1 MIVAGLTGSIAM
13 GKSEQARMFREAGVP
28 VFDADAAVH
37 ELYAKGGKA
46 VPLVVRRFPEAIIDG
61 TVDRQVLARRVLGDP
76 AAMNELEALVHPLV
90 WAEEKDFIQSERSKG
105 SALVIIDN
113 PLLLEKGRDAA
124 VDVVIVVSAPAEVQR
139 ERALKRPGMT
149 EAKLDAILARQMPDA
164 EKRARADFV
173 IDTSLGLEHANRQV
187 LTIIKKLKARNA

>member
-28 VFDADAAVH
+28 VFDADATVH
-37 ELYAKGGKA
+37 RLYAEGGKA
-46 VPLVVRRFPEAIIDG
+46 VPLIARRFPEAVAG
-61 TVDRQVLARRVLGDP
+61 GAVDRQVLARLVLDDP
-76 AAMNELEALVHPLV
+76 AAMRDLEIMVHPLV
-90 WAEEKDFIQSERSKG
+90 WAEEKHFIQSEENQG
-105 SALVIIDN
+105 SPLVIIDN

-124 VDVVIVVSAPAEVQR
+124 VDVVIVVSAPAEIQR

-149 EAKLDAILARQMPDA
+149 EAKLNAILAKQMPDA

-187 LTIIKKLKARNA
+187 LAIIRKLRDRNA